1 MKDIDKLQKSLVMK
15 DIDKLQKRSRKLR
28 NLTERVGSTSLAI
41 AGLIGLLFL
50 GVLIWQIAE
59 PTFIKGE
66 QGEITAVSEW
76 IPESD
81 YRFEWDFPNIDENGN
96 LTGDPVVI
104 RFEWDDENGSHSHDV
119 QINVIKTRQIKT
131 DIYIDSNGVDQTEI
145 DVGRKTKFYAYSAL
159 SVPVTVE
166 QISGPVPNADD
177 TGYPSVNTFV
187 ISGDVHVLWD
197 DENEQVF
204 QTLELLAWI
213 TLLILIIVFT
223 WPHETVIS
231 LLSKI
236 ESYKKLVWGV
246 FYILAALTLSL
257 SFEFSGKADILDE
270 ENYLPTLDGALG
282 ALCWAMC
289 GTILYRL
296 LEGIERLKNLKREI
310 HETSRLKH
318 SISNRDGILMWSRML
333 LFTSTI
339 FIPLLIDIPFLTERY
354 QDVLIPYASGIR
366 AAFYGTIWVMLIAMV
381 VSIPISVGAAIYL
394 EEYAKPNRITKLIQA
409 LVTNLA
415 GVPSIVFGMFGL
427 AIFVKESG
435 IGWGLGPSVLAAGL
449 TMGVMAMPIIVLGG
463 QEALRSVPR
472 SVRESA
478 YGIGC
483 TRWQVTKDHV
493 LPSAMPGI
501 MTGSILAMSRIMG
514 EAAPLIVVGA
524 AAMILF
530 EPEPLAALNGGNL
543 NFTVIPIQI
552 YFWTAEP
559 NHSWHSLAA
568 AASITLICLLIAMNS
583 IAIVLR
589 QHFRKRLKS

>member
-28 NLTERVGSTSLAI
+28 NLTEKAGSTSLAI

-50 GVLIWQIAE
+50 GVLVWQIAE

-81 YRFEWDFPNIDENGN
+81 YRFEWDFPNIDENGS

-119 QINVIKTRQIKT
+119 QINVIQTRQIKT

-145 DVGRKTKFYAYSAL
+145 DVGRKTKFYAYSTL

-166 QISGPVPNADD
+166 QISGPVPNADE
-177 TGYPSVNTFV
+177 TGYPTVNTFV

-204 QTLELLAWI
+204 QILELLAWA

-223 WPHETVIS
+223 WPHETEIF

-236 ESYKKLVWGV
+236 ESYKKLVRGV

-257 SFEFSGKADILDE
+257 SFEFSDKADILE
-270 ENYLPTLDGALG
+270 LENYLPTLDAALG

-354 QDVLIPYASGIR
+354 QDIFVPYASGIR

-427 AIFVKESG
+427 AIFVKQG
-435 IGWGLGPSVLAAGL
+435 GLGWGLGPSVLAAGL

-472 SVRESA
+472 SLRESA

-514 EAAPLIVVGA
+514 EAAPLVVVGA
-524 AAMILF
+524 TAMILF
-530 EPEPLAALNGGNL
+530 DPEPLAALDGGSV

-552 YFWTAEP
+552 
-559 NHSWHSLAA
+559 
-568 AASITLICLLIAMNS
+568 
-583 IAIVLR
+583 
-589 QHFRKRLKS
+589 